1 MDNQY
6 FLGINGDDFSRLSE
20 VQYRKFQSVRC
31 YYNKLLKII
40 GQQAGI
46 SKNLTS
52 HLSRHSYTSLMLE
65 LGENVNLY
73 DLMTSL
79 GHTRLTTTQTYIQ
92 KLTNKRTDNLNLVIS
107 EKLNTGITL
116 KL

>member
-1 MDNQY
+1 
-6 FLGINGDDFSRLSE
+6 
-20 VQYRKFQSVRC
+20 
-31 YYNKLLKII
+31 
-40 GQQAGI
+40 
-46 SKNLTS
+46 
-52 HLSRHSYTSLMLE
+52 MLE